1 MTHDE
6 LINFLSVYSSA
17 FRKSGVDGKVQMNE
31 IKLGSSKYTR
41 KCSYILQDDN
51 LYPAFTVYETMLLAA
66 NLKIA
71 GISNGEKKIIVS
83 VSFAG

>member
-1 MTHDE
+1 
-6 LINFLSVYSSA
+6 
-17 FRKSGVDGKVQMNE
+17 MNE
-31 IKLGSSKYTR
+31 IKLGSRKYAR

-71 GISNGEKKIIVS
+71 GISTGEKKIIVS
-83 VSFAG
+83 ATSYFELSECLNEMNRKKTSKKK

>member
-1 MTHDE
+1 
-6 LINFLSVYSSA
+6 
-17 FRKSGVDGKVQMNE
+17 MNE
-31 IKLGSSKYTR
+31 IKLGSSKYSR

-71 GISNGEKKIIVS
+71 GISTGEKKIIVS
-83 VSFAG
+83 AIW